1 MTEKTKSR
9 RDFWRILPGLAISLI
24 ALAVVFSFVEW
35 AEVVAA
41 LQQARYEYLLLALP
55 VYVFSYFLRTWA
67 WRAILMEA
75 VSFQRVFL
83 TLNAGYF
90 LNNVLPFRL
99 GELGRAFLLGRT
111 GLGFWRVT
119 STILIERAFDMI
131 FAAGLLLGTLPFVV
145 GTDQSSLVAVIV
157 GSGVILGLVALYFLA
172 RYQEWALV
180 QFGNLSS
187 RWPILAKLGRQRI
200 QAFLTGLDALV
211 DPWRF
216 LRVFGFMLA
225 SWFLAIVFQHI
236 LLLAFIQP
244 VKFLWP
250 AFGLATVGLGIAVPS
265 SPSYVGVYEGAW
277 IGAFSLFGISTSV
290 SLVYALV
297 GHLLHVLLTGVI
309 GGYALAREG
318 ESLGQIFQKIRA
330 QRTEK

>member
-1 MTEKTKSR
+1 MTEKPASNK
-9 RDFWRILPGLAISLI
+9 DIWRILPGILISLI
-24 ALAVVFSFVEW
+24 ALAVVFLFVEW
-35 AEVVAA
+35 PEVVTA

-55 VYVFSYFLRTWA
+55 VYLFSYVLRTWA
-67 WRAILMEA
+67 WRTTLMEEI
-75 VSFQRVFL
+75 SFKRVFL
-83 TLNAGYF
+83 TLNAGYL

-145 GTDQSSLVAVIV
+145 GTDQSSLVAIIV
-157 GSGVILGLVALYFLA
+157 GSGVLAGLAALYLLA
-172 RYQEWALV
+172 RYQIWALA
-180 QFGNLSS
+180 QYKKLST
-187 RWPILAKLGRQRI
+187 RWPIFAKLGPDRI
-200 QAFLTGLDALV
+200 QAFLTGLSALV

-216 LRVFGFMLA
+216 LRVFGFMLS
-225 SWFLAIVFQHI
+225 SWFLAVVFQYI

-290 SLVYALV
+290 SLAYALI
-297 GHLLHVLLTGVI
+297 GHVLHILLTGAI
-309 GGYALAREG
+309 GGYALALEG

-330 QRTEK
+330 QRTDD